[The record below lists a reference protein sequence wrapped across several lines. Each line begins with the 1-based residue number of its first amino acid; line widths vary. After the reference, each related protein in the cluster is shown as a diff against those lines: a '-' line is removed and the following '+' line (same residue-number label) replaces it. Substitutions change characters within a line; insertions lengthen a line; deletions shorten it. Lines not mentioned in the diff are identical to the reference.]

1 MYMEISCITGA
12 LIMIIYGVGRW
23 EIYILFIFHAYQ
35 LSKSDYVKSEEVYPQ
50 VLCRFL
56 VKDALEK

>member
-1 MYMEISCITGA
+1 
-12 LIMIIYGVGRW
+12 MIIYGVGRW

-56 VKDALEK
+56 VKDTLEK